1 MALPVSGATPGGPP
15 NSAEDRERL
24 FKLVEELHGVDT
36 REAALL
42 ELSKK
47 REAFSDLAPI
57 LWHSFGT
64 VAILLQEITCIYP
77 MLNPPMLQA
86 QASNRVCN
94 ALALLQC
101 VASHAETRTSF
112 LKAHIPLFLYPF
124 LNTVSKT
131 RPFEYLRL
139 TSLGVIGALVK
150 VDDSEVINFLLTTEI
165 IPLCLR
171 IMETGS
177 ELSRTV
183 ATFIVQKILVDE
195 TGLNYV
201 CQTAERFF
209 AVSNV
214 LSNMV
219 TALVRDPSVRLLKHI
234 IRCYLRLSEN
244 PRARDALRHCLPEQ
258 LRSPQFT
265 ACLRDDA
272 GTRRW
277 LVTLIQNLST
287 EQTSNN

>member
-1 MALPVSGATPGGPP
+1 MRYT
-15 NSAEDRERL
+15 
-24 FKLVEELHGVDT
+24 F
-36 REAALL
+36 
-42 ELSKK
+42 
-47 REAFSDLAPI
+47 
-57 LWHSFGT
+57 
-64 VAILLQEITCIYP
+64 
-77 MLNPPMLQA
+77 
-86 QASNRVCN
+86 N
-94 ALALLQC
+94 ACFQ
-101 VASHAETRTSF
+101 
-112 LKAHIPLFLYPF
+112 
-124 LNTVSKT
+124 
-131 RPFEYLRL
+131 
-139 TSLGVIGALVK
+139 
-150 VDDSEVINFLLTTEI
+150 
-165 IPLCLR
+165 
-171 IMETGS
+171 
-177 ELSRTV
+177 
-183 ATFIVQKILVDE
+183 ILVDE

-244 PRARDALRHCLPEQ
+244 PYDSHLHLQRVTLVALVALQLSECHFSSAASLIFCRRARDALRHCLPEQ

-287 EQTSNN
+287 EQASTN